1 MILECCK
8 TGRWWTVRSNEEAD
22 RIARREGVTD
32 YYVRRHPATNIRKRA
47 PTMGARCRFDPVPRV

>member
-22 RIARREGVTD
+22 CIARREGVTD
-32 YYVRRHPATNIRKRA
+32 YYVRRHPATNI
-47 PTMGARCRFDPVPRV
+47 GE